1 MIKNNLNYLADR
13 LINDSEQ
20 FKKLQEFGNRKNYPH
35 KVKLLQA
42 KIQEEFDFWSKKE
55 PSQKLLDIEKDRNFI
70 QSIKEPT
77 QNKERLDLLMS
88 KYGLK

>member
-1 MIKNNLNYLADR
+1 MCIRDR
-13 LINDSEQ
+13 
-20 FKKLQEFGNRKNYPH
+20 NYPH
-35 KVKLLQA
+35 KVKLLDT
-42 KIQEEFDFWSKKE
+42 KISEEYNFWSKKE

-77 QNKERLDLLMS
+77 QNKERIDILMN

>member
-1 MIKNNLNYLADR
+1 VSLNKTADNLLKQADQFQR
-13 LINDSEQ
+13 LRD
-20 FKKLQEFGNRKNYPH
+20 LGNRKNYPH
-35 KVKLLQA
+35 KVKLLHT
-42 KIQEEFDFWSKKE
+42 KISEEYNFWSKKE

-77 QNKERLDLLMS
+77 QNKERIDILMN